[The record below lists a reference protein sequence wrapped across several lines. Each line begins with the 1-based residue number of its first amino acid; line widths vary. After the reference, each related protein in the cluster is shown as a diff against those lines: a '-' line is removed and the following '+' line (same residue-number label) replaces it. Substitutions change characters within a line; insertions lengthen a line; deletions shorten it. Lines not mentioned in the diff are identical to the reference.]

1 VSAAPTSAPRDTKRE
16 ILNLA
21 EEMIQDRGFNGF
33 SYQDIASRLGVK
45 NAAIHYHFRS
55 KSDLGA
61 AVVERYRRR
70 FRRWAE
76 GLEAARLG
84 PWPRLEAFF
93 DIYRSFLPHAR
104 ICPNGVLQAEFH
116 AIPPEV
122 QEATRALVADFHSWL
137 VALLTEGRAA
147 GAFDYK
153 GDPADQA
160 AVIGA
165 AVQGAIQ
172 MARASSPELFEA
184 VLVQLRRQLQS

>member
-1 VSAAPTSAPRDTKRE
+1 VNVDPSSGPRDTKRE

-21 EEMIQDRGFNGF
+21 EELIQDRGFNGF

-55 KSDLGA
+55 KADLGT

-70 FRRWAE
+70 FRRWSA
-76 GLEAARLG
+76 GLDTARLG

-93 DIYRSFLPHAR
+93 DIYRSFVPHAR
-104 ICPNGVLQAEFH
+104 VCPNGMLQAEFH
-116 AIPPEV
+116 SIPPEV
-122 QEATRALVADFHSWL
+122 QEATRGLVADFHAWL
-137 VALLTEGRAA
+137 VALLTAGRAE
-147 GAFDYK
+147 GVFDFK

-172 MARASSPELFEA
+172 MARASGPELFEA
-184 VLVQLRRQLQS
+184 VLVQLRRQLQP